1 MRHRLLGIVIG
12 SRATAVA
19 IIFHYYC
26 YRSAFPTMPPPP
38 GLAFFLLLPPT
49 DIVTT
54 CGVLRR
60 RIEITRVNLTFDL
73 ISENRSL
80 PILRYVETSAIKKF
94 CELVRGSFITQDG
107 MARAILRVGSIHLGR
122 FLSEFRWT
130 AGPSR
135 RSGSNLIA
143 KNSLCVA
150 EKLPSFRS
158 LYTRP
163 SLPCGG
169 LTRDGPGGNAEPVC
183 LCTCRSRSLFK
194 STALIAPEEVISGET
209 ESTKVKIHYAE

>member
-26 YRSAFPTMPPPP
+26 YRS
-38 GLAFFLLLPPT
+38 
-49 DIVTT
+49 
-54 CGVLRR
+54 
-60 RIEITRVNLTFDL
+60 EK
-73 ISENRSL
+73 RSL
-80 PILRYVETSAIKKF
+80 PGLRYVETSAIKKF

-107 MARAILRVGSIHLGR
+107 MARAILHVGSIHLSR

-135 RSGSNLIA
+135 GSGSNLIA

-169 LTRDGPGGNAEPVC
+169 LTRVNKRYLLNYTLLTG
-183 LCTCRSRSLFK
+183 
-194 STALIAPEEVISGET
+194 ALNTGEL
-209 ESTKVKIHYAE
+209 